1 MTGHNTTG
9 GYYQSYV
16 CRLGTLDTLHKKS
29 CRIGPG
35 LSELPR
41 IGLTRSS
48 VNRAL
53 LARWFACKGRPS
65 TYLPLQAGCGENERG
80 R

>member
-35 LSELPR
+35 LSELPENKSYATSEKTIPR
-41 IGLTRSS
+41 TP
-48 VNRAL
+48 VNKEKGERWGPKRTTPAKRW
-53 LARWFACKGRPS
+53 LAPS
-65 TYLPLQAGCGENERG
+65 
-80 R
+80 